1 MNKAPKVIARHIDLE
16 GLVDLQGKS
25 LDDVLFSLPMP
36 TDIPPVIVVALRAV
50 YARTMEEGAGDSLGP
65 AITNLLKKIIHRSYD
80 QLCQKVNELRSR
92 DKFDTTERRPFP
104 SFDSIYGQLTPTN
117 FNLIGPLQGALRS
130 EVRLVFSTTLTNA
143 DFIRLAECWGEILTC
158 NELLREMIAPP
169 EQRKK
174 LLALLASAPVSV
186 SAVVPK
192 SASTMRAQTVAGP
205 NMPPPLPSAQTAERL
220 VGRPATHLRG
230 PTLTGPVLPGTKPP
244 DLPFAREK
252 TRPWTRPSDRE
263 AAVEIKAY
271 TKTAAAVP
279 IALPVE
285 EKAAPGTVL
294 PTAGVTPVVDDSAV
308 VAQMGAPTGAVHAF
322 AGATPPDLPFA
333 RERTLPWIA
342 PDRLATVKMQVSTK
356 TPEPVAGELPVEKDI
371 NPGVTDS
378 AAAGETPLADRAPSV
393 HSVGGTSTS
402 MPTIPTR
409 THAWRKLVPTF
420 GAVGVLGV
428 VLGVGVSQLTKSKQ
442 PEQMVVSAPIIVVP
456 PAMPS
461 RLPMTPEVTPPA
473 PVIIGYVPEPPAHI
487 PVVPYTPG
495 MEASVATAI
504 RRSLIANH
512 KQTLRCVPGIG
523 AKREMDF
530 RYFVD
535 AVTHIAA
542 NQSPLVRSWR
552 LVGNV
557 SIYTTTLDSIAPDC
571 RSFAF
576 TLYRGTSEVVPST
589 RVTFVTIPAD
599 LIAARRRSGRIPTPL
614 PQSEP
619 IDFAQ

>member
-1 MNKAPKVIARHIDLE
+1 MNKATEATAGHIDLE
-16 GLVDLQGKS
+16 GIVDLQGKS
-25 LDDVLFSLPMP
+25 LDVVLFSLPMP

-80 QLCQKVNELRSR
+80 QLCQKVSELRSR
-92 DKFDTTERRPFP
+92 DQFDTTERKPFP

-130 EVRLVFSTTLTNA
+130 EVRLVFSTKLTNA
-143 DFIRLAECWGEILTC
+143 DFIRLAECWGEILTG

-192 SASTMRAQTVAGP
+192 SASTMRAPTVAGP
-205 NMPPPLPSAQTAERL
+205 TFGAVKIPPLPSAKIGATQVNPSETPMRARTLAGPNLPPPLPSIRRDSTLYGQDETNLNVTASAGPASLGEKNLEPLFDRAKTAPWK
-220 VGRPATHLRG
+220 RPNVHKG
-230 PTLTGPVLPGTKPP
+230 EVDVVLPETDTHNFDISAHTVDTSKV
-244 DLPFAREK
+244 DA
-252 TRPWTRPSDRE
+252 PSS
-263 AAVEIKAY
+263 AV
-271 TKTAAAVP
+271 
-279 IALPVE
+279 
-285 EKAAPGTVL
+285 TVL
-294 PTAGVTPVVDDSAV
+294 NGS
-308 VAQMGAPTGAVHAF
+308 QNTGIPA
-322 AGATPPDLPFA
+322 
-333 RERTLPWIA
+333 
-342 PDRLATVKMQVSTK
+342 
-356 TPEPVAGELPVEKDI
+356 
-371 NPGVTDS
+371 
-378 AAAGETPLADRAPSV
+378 
-393 HSVGGTSTS
+393 STS
-402 MPTIPTR
+402 MPTTPAPTLSL
-409 THAWRKLVPTF
+409 RKLARTF
-420 GAVGVLGV
+420 GGVGALGVL
-428 VLGVGVSQLTKSKQ
+428 LGLGLSQLTKSKPRKQ
-442 PEQMVVSAPIIVVP
+442 LVVSAPTTVVP
-456 PAMPS
+456 PAMQS
-461 RLPMTPEVTPPA
+461 RLPMTPEVTPSA
-473 PVIIGYVPEPPAHI
+473 PVITGYVPEPPAHI
-487 PVVPYTPG
+487 PVVPFTPG
-495 MEASVATAI
+495 VNASVATAI

-512 KQTLRCVPGIG
+512 ARTLVCVPGSG

-530 RYFVD
+530 RYFID

-557 SIYTTTLDSIAPDC
+557 STYTTTLDSIAPDC

-614 PQSEP
+614 PQSER
-619 IDFAQ
+619 INFAQ